1 MVLLYDDT
9 TYFPNLFLEELLC
22 PPRLAEEA
30 RMVAFAHEP
39 VAMPTFISIIRD
51 TLPPARAFAA
61 A

>member
-39 VAMPTFISIIRD
+39 VAMPALVSIITD
-51 TLPPARAFAA
+51 ALLPTVPF
-61 A
+61 

>member
-39 VAMPTFISIIRD
+39 VAMSALVSIITD
-51 TLPPARAFAA
+51 ALPPAGAFADA
-61 A
+61 